1 MRDVAARNCDVA
13 EGNWARH
20 GHKQWSGG
28 RVVPETTVLGLVKLD
43 TLTGLCRIQC
53 NAFLIWKYGR
63 I

>member
-1 MRDVAARNCDVA
+1 MRDVA